1 MQGDSMKKLLCI
13 IILSVMFSFLC
24 FSVSEAV
31 HKNAGTTGANFLK
44 IGVGSRAV
52 GMGSAYTG
60 IADDV
65 SAMYWNP
72 AGLSRIKERQITGMY
87 NSWLEDVTHQYLG
100 YAGPL
105 RKKSVF
111 GIGITYLNV
120 GDITKTDISGNAN
133 IGTFNS
139 RDMAIG
145 ISYARIVTTRV
156 SIGLT
161 AKYISQELEEEIA
174 SGYAFDIGTL
184 IKIRNNLDMGIV
196 VQNMGNSMKFVSESD
211 ELPLNV
217 KAGVGY
223 KPVSSVL
230 VALDVSMPND
240 DDTYIS
246 SGVEYSFMFQNI
258 SIAPRIGYN
267 SQTDPGGTQA
277 GIGFYFSKLDFD
289 FAYAGFGDLGDTY
302 QVSFTVNF

>member
-1 MQGDSMKKLLCI
+1 MKKLLCS
-13 IILSVMFSFLC
+13 ILLSFVFSFLC

-31 HKNAGTTGANFLK
+31 HSSAGTTGANFLK

-72 AGLSRIKERQITGMY
+72 AGLSKIKQRQITGMY

-120 GDITKTDISGNAN
+120 GDITKTDVSGNAN
-133 IGTFNS
+133 LGTFNS
-139 RDMAIG
+139 RDIALG
-145 ISYARIVTTRV
+145 LSYARIVTTRI

-161 AKYISQELEEEIA
+161 AKYISQELEEESA
-174 SGYAFDIGTL
+174 SGYACDIGTL

-196 VQNMGNSMKFVSESD
+196 VQNMGSSMKFVSESD

-217 KAGVGY
+217 KAGFGY

-230 VALDVSMPND
+230 VGLDVSVPND

-246 SGVEYSFMFQNI
+246 TGVEYNFMFQNI
-258 SIAPRIGYN
+258 SIAPRVGYN
-267 SQTDPGGTQA
+267 SQADLGGAHA
-277 GIGFYFSKLDFD
+277 GIGFNFANLDFD
-289 FAYAGFGDLGDTY
+289 FAYAGFGELGDTY
-302 QVSFTVNF
+302 QVSFTVKF